1 MTVGLV
7 TGVGVTVSMISVAFP
22 GASVG
27 IVVGRTMVGEISDS
41 VAVGSSVM
49 TVLLPAGGTSMMV
62 LENGKSVAVG
72 RVGSRVITV
81 GSLVGIRTS
90 VGWPPDVVG
99 LEVSIVA
106 GDSVVDTAGGGS
118 TIVVSGK
125 KIEEEGVISEGTMT
139 TGSVKGTASVDE
151 GTIVEAS
158 EG

>member
-1 MTVGLV
+1 
-7 TGVGVTVSMISVAFP
+7 
-22 GASVG
+22 
-27 IVVGRTMVGEISDS
+27 
-41 VAVGSSVM
+41 
-49 TVLLPAGGTSMMV
+49 
-62 LENGKSVAVG
+62 
-72 RVGSRVITV
+72 VITV

-139 TGSVKGTASVDE
+139 TGSIKGTASVDE

>member
-1 MTVGLV
+1 
-7 TGVGVTVSMISVAFP
+7 
-22 GASVG
+22 
-27 IVVGRTMVGEISDS
+27 
-41 VAVGSSVM
+41 
-49 TVLLPAGGTSMMV
+49 MMV

-118 TIVVSGK
+118 TVVVSGK
-125 KIEEEGVISEGTMT
+125 KIDEGVISEEIMT
-139 TGSVKGTASVDE
+139 FGSVEGTASVEE
-151 GTIVEAS
+151 GTIVEVS